1 MCDKVGKHRVA
12 TKIKAYYI
20 KKSYNENGELVP
32 EHFVP
37 LKLNHY
43 FLLIWPL
50 EIVHEI
56 TQGSPLWKASAD
68 DLTTD
73 RYRNIGKIK

>member
-1 MCDKVGKHRVA
+1 MA

-20 KKSYNENGELVP
+20 NKSYNTSGELVLGYF
-32 EHFVP
+32 EP

-43 FLLIWPL
+43 SLLIWPL

-56 TQGSPLWKASAD
+56 NRESPLWQVSPS
-68 DLTTD
+68 DLIAD
-73 RYRNIGKIK
+73 RYDIMK